1 MVVSKVSLP
10 LCLLCLVRVVA
21 AMLVLEGGELV
32 VHLVGAV
39 LLSVALGMDEFK
51 KGVLCSWKAGARTR
65 ETDTAVFYIDV
76 ENSGSNH
83 TNCNNM
89 TQYAGC
95 SYSFIPL
102 LVLIATYMYTVT
114 YCNIV

>member
-21 AMLVLEGGELV
+21 AMLVFEGGELM

-39 LLSVALGMDEFK
+39 LLSVALSMNEFK
-51 KGVLCSWKAGARTR
+51 EGVLCSWKAGARTR
-65 ETDTAVFYIDV
+65 KTDAAVFYIDV
-76 ENSGSNH
+76 ESRGSNH

-89 TQYAGC
+89 TQYAGY
-95 SYSFIPL
+95 SYSFTPL
-102 LVLIATYMYTVT
+102 LALVATYMYTVI
-114 YCNIV
+114 YCSIV